1 MDQTSFRMF
10 MASAGVSAGSDL
22 QIGDS
27 HQGGFF
33 AGYIS
38 SNANGV
44 ATHGLI
50 VAPAS
55 SGYNGG
61 SQLKYK
67 TDQTADNNAASNH
80 DGAAN
85 TAAIANS
92 SHPAANYC
100 AGLTIGGY
108 SDWYLP
114 ARYELEIAYFNL
126 KPTTQNNNTSSG
138 ANSHAVPSR
147 SSNYTSSSPA
157 RTSISSFQ
165 SGNTEAFLTAD
176 TNSGSIFPRKFHW
189 TSTSDT
195 GGNSSFAWYLDFNNG
210 RLRSSGDA
218 FVRKDAIQYVRAFR
232 KFSV

>member
-1 MDQTSFRMF
+1 MDPTSFRSF
-10 MASAGVSAGSDL
+10 MAVAGVSGGPE
-22 QIGDS
+22 IGDS
-27 HQGGFF
+27 YQGGFF

-38 SNANGV
+38 QNANGT

-67 TDQTADNNAASNH
+67 TDQTADNGATSSY

-85 TAAIANS
+85 TTNIADS
-92 SHPAANYC
+92 DHPAANYC
-100 AGLTIGGY
+100 AGLSIGGY

-114 ARYELEIAYFNL
+114 ARYELEIAYYYL
-126 KPTTQNNNTSSG
+126 KPTTENNHTG
-138 ANSHAVPSR
+138 TGTNSYAVPSR
-147 SSNYTSSSPA
+147 SSDYTSSDPA
-157 RTSISSFQ
+157 RTSLSSFQ

-176 TNSGSIFPRKFHW
+176 TNSGSIFSRKFHW
-189 TSTSDT
+189 TSTSDS
-195 GGNSSFAWYLDFNNG
+195 GGNSSFAWYSDFNNG